1 MYIFYL
7 LNLGINYILLIAL
20 LIKRP
25 IQSKMATTIEPSQS
39 TGISSQETNK
49 VGSNKKGIYGFFPLF
64 TFQLSSQMETT
75 QPTNVHT
82 VSKLIENSQR
92 SLTLYRHWAQDVLG
106 CHLCETPSPLVHMY
120 CDACNI
126 PLCEACVGEHI
137 YL

>member
-49 VGSNKKGIYGFFPLF
+49 VGSNKKGIYGFFPF
-64 TFQLSSQMETT
+64 
-75 QPTNVHT
+75 
-82 VSKLIENSQR
+82 
-92 SLTLYRHWAQDVLG
+92 
-106 CHLCETPSPLVHMY
+106 SPFS
-120 CDACNI
+120 
-126 PLCEACVGEHI
+126 
-137 YL
+137 